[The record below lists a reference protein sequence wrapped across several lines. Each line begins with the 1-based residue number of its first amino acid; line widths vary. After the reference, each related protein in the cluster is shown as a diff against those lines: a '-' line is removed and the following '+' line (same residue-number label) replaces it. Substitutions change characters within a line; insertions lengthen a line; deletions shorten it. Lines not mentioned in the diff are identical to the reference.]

1 MLRPGR
7 LEMHI
12 EIGLPGPEDRAEI
25 IALHAPQLPS
35 SVAADLVADT
45 AGATVAEIE
54 HIFHE
59 AAVLSEMELLVSPNS
74 IR

>member
-25 IALHAPQLPS
+25 VQLHASKLP
-35 SVAADLVADT
+35 AGATATLVADS

-54 HIFHE
+54 HLFHE
-59 AAVLSEMELLVSPNS
+59 AAVLREMEMLASTS
-74 IR
+74 GIS